1 MSDFVDPRFLDLL
14 TSRLN
19 ETEEH
24 LKETLIF
31 GSVENHDVYNLLRG
45 RIEGL
50 ALARRDIKDIVD
62 QVMVEE

>member
-1 MSDFVDPRFLDLL
+1 LL

-19 ETEEH
+19 ETEDH
-24 LKETLIF
+24 LRETIIH
-31 GSVENHDVYNLLRG
+31 GSVENHDMYNLLRG

-50 ALARRDIKDIVD
+50 ELARRDIKEIVE

>member
-19 ETEEH
+19 ETEDH
-24 LKETLIF
+24 LRETIIH
-31 GSVENHDVYNLLRG
+31 GSVENHDMYNLLRG

-50 ALARRDIKDIVD
+50 ELARRDIKEIVE